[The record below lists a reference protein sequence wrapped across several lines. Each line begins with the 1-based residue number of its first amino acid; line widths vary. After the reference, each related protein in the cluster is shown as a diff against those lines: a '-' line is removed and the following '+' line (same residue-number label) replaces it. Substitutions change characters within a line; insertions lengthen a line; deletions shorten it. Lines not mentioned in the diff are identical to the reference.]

1 MLNADDAFSG
11 LSPTKLAAG
20 IAGALVSMKFL
31 QGTWPE
37 KLGMA
42 AGGSALSYFATT
54 PIAEWLSTPRAE
66 GLVGFLV
73 GLFGM
78 AIVSKGYE
86 VIQMLDS
93 KEMAKEAW
101 AWCVRKW
108 KA

>member
-1 MLNADDAFSG
+1 MPPEQFND
-11 LSPTKLAAG
+11 LSIAKLASG
-20 IAGALVSMKFL
+20 VAGALVSMRFL

-37 KLGMA
+37 KLTMA

-54 PIAEWLSTPRAE
+54 PIAEWLGVQRAE

-86 VIQMLDS
+86 VIQMVDA
-93 KEMAKEAW
+93 KKVAADAWEMVK
-101 AWCVRKW
+101 RKW
-108 KA
+108 RA